1 MGLRNK
7 LKKAAMT
14 GAALFGASKLMGK
27 KETSRFSSKNIKN
40 LKDRKGAPQDL
51 AESTK
56 RPSNLTKDM
65 GLNRKVGDVKTVKP
79 RKNEKSIYVN
89 DDGSIQRGD
98 KLYKDRITYRNRNKS
113 TGDKKQQPGRG
124 DKNNQALKKTTN
136 IFGGK
141 TKEQR
146 AADKEARKAR
156 IKKFQEDKKKQIGR
170 GDKNKAYLGLSK
182 NSKGGMP
189 KYNLG
194 GIAVSGK
201 GQGAVLA
208 GKNKKT
214 IIY

>member
-40 LKDRKGAPQDL
+40 LKDVKGGGADL
-51 AESTK
+51 GKSTK

-65 GLNRKVGDVKTVKP
+65 GASRKVGDVKTVKP
-79 RKNEKSIYVN
+79 RKNPKSIYVN

-156 IKKFQEDKKKQIGR
+156 IKKFQEDKKNKSGS
-170 GDKNKAYLGLSK
+170 KAYLGVSK
-182 NSKGGMP
+182 NSKGSMMKLYKGGM
-189 KYNLG
+189 
-194 GIAVSGK
+194 AVSGR
-201 GQGAVLA
+201 GQGIVLA

-214 IIY
+214 IIC

>member
-40 LKDRKGAPQDL
+40 LKDVKGGGADL
-51 AESTK
+51 GKSTK

-65 GLNRKVGDVKTVKP
+65 GASRKVGDVKTVKP
-79 RKNEKSIYVN
+79 RKNAKSIYVG
-89 DDGSIQRGD
+89 DDGSIQKGD
-98 KLYKDRITYRNRNKS
+98 KLYKDKITYKNRNKS
-113 TGDKKQQPGRG
+113 TTTPEKK
-124 DKNNQALKKTTN
+124 KTN

-156 IKKFQEDKKKQIGR
+156 IKKFQDSKVKK
-170 GDKNKAYLGLSK
+170 S
-182 NSKGGMP
+182 SKGSMMKLYSGGM
-189 KYNLG
+189 
-194 GIAVSGK
+194 AVSGK
-201 GQGAVLA
+201 GQGIVLA

-214 IIY
+214 IIC

>member
-40 LKDRKGAPQDL
+40 LKDVKGGGADL
-51 AESTK
+51 GKSTK

-65 GLNRKVGDVKTVKP
+65 GASRSAGDVKTVKP
-79 RKNEKSIYVN
+79 RGNPKSIYVN
-89 DDGSIQRGD
+89 DNGSIQKGD
-98 KLYKDRITYRNRNKS
+98 KLYKDKITYKNRDKS
-113 TGDKKQQPGRG
+113 TTTPEKK
-124 DKNNQALKKTTN
+124 KTN

-156 IKKFQEDKKKQIGR
+156 IKKFQEDKKNKSGS
-170 GDKNKAYLGLSK
+170 KAYLGVSK

>member
-40 LKDRKGAPQDL
+40 LKDVKGGGADL
-51 AESTK
+51 GKSTK

-65 GLNRKVGDVKTVKP
+65 GASRKVGDVKTVKP
-79 RKNEKSIYVN
+79 RKNPKSIYVG
-89 DDGSIQRGD
+89 DDGSIQKGD
-98 KLYKDRITYRNRNKS
+98 KLYKDKITYKNRDKS
-113 TGDKKQQPGRG
+113 TTTPEKK
-124 DKNNQALKKTTN
+124 KTN

-156 IKKFQEDKKKQIGR
+156 IKKFQEDKKNKSGS
-170 GDKNKAYLGLSK
+170 KAYLGVSK
-182 NSKGGMP
+182 NSKGSMMKLYKGGM
-189 KYNLG
+189 
-194 GIAVSGK
+194 AVSGR
-201 GQGAVLA
+201 GQGIVLA

-214 IIY
+214 IIC